1 LPRDRAGFEA
11 FMRQRAAEAEA
22 NGARPNWKEQETLLI
37 PRESLEEEPAPAG
50 GLMQRLPW
58 LLAAALAVAMVA
70 AATFWVKQRT
80 TDANAVRSIP
90 ISNAAP
96 NAPAAT
102 SGPPTT
108 LIATEPSGAELLLG
122 GAVLGNTPV
131 VVARPQQGDE
141 TYFLRMRGFESQLV
155 RVSPHSGSA
164 IRVMLLPSKDGSSR

>member
-1 LPRDRAGFEA
+1 
-11 FMRQRAAEAEA
+11 MRQRAAEAEA

-37 PRESLEEEPAPAG
+37 PRESLEEELAPAS
-50 GLMQRLPW
+50 GLMERLPW
-58 LLAAALAVAMVA
+58 LFGAVLAVAMIA

-80 TDANAVRSIP
+80 TDTNAVRSIP
-90 ISNAAP
+90 ISNNVPSERAV
-96 NAPAAT
+96 T
-102 SGPPTT
+102 SASPTT

-131 VVARPQQGDE
+131 EVARPQQGDE

-164 IRVMLLPSKDGSSR
+164 IRVMLLPSKDGSGR